1 MGIVVQPIGDVDHQI
16 YVWDAHELME
26 AVGRAREGVHKVVE
40 ANEKMKSIVD
50 ADAIAIGQLLQSGAK
65 IAKQIKLLG
74 VMGRAYLK
82 EAHGKTYIIFKGDA
96 KLRPNLSGTRYLAEN
111 AKVRCF
117 VVGSKDI
124 LADAAKGTK
133 VAIVAFVVWD
143 IVAEVTSDHP
153 SFTSL
158 GVQIGSDVLQAAVAT
173 YAGALAGVVLVGL
186 GAPAVLTFV
195 VVVAAGFAVG
205 MVLSEV
211 DRRYKLTERAKARM
225 LSFEKELQ
233 KDYVIAKQNVA
244 IAGQRVS
251 ELGRQAVKDATAEW
265 YRFDKYYSSVAQM
278 VADDSPYAGG
288 GIFLSP

>member
-1 MGIVVQPIGDVDHQI
+1 MGIVVQPSGDVDHQI
-16 YVWDAHELME
+16 YVWDANELME
-26 AVGRAREGVHKVVE
+26 AVGGARKGVHKVVE
-40 ANEKMKSIVD
+40 ANEKVKSVAD

-65 IAKQIKLLG
+65 IAQQIKLLG

-82 EAHGKTYIIFKGDA
+82 EAHGKTYIVFKGDA

-173 YAGALAGVVLVGL
+173 YAGVLAGVVLVGL

-205 MVLSEV
+205 MILSDV

-225 LSFEKELQ
+225 LSFEKDLH
-233 KDYVIAKQNVA
+233 KDYIVAKQNIA

-251 ELGRQAVKDATAEW
+251 GLGRLAVKDARAEW
-265 YRFDKYYSSVAQM
+265 YKVDKYYSSVAQM
-278 VADDSPYAGG
+278 VMDECSFVGRDV
-288 GIFLSP
+288 FLLP